1 MYQDT
6 FEDDD
11 LIAEVE
17 LVAQARYS
25 QNNDIDDGFDSEG
38 TLIKNFFSASLL
50 TLYPLQLVIPT
61 QQQQATPA
69 QIPDGVRNFILH
81 FYRNVID
88 NNVYELHNIFDSSF
102 NKLTEKYYQKQAWPE
117 AEVIAP
123 LVNDGKFIEFI
134 FPICLLS
141 NHVIETRP
149 SILDFVPRTLLPSHL
164 CSFDPYF
171 GTTFPLLWK
180 LLWSL
185 QLHFE

>member
-25 QNNDIDDGFDSEG
+25 QNNDIDDGFDTEG
-38 TLIKNFFSASLL
+38 TLQKKNFFCTSLL
-50 TLYPLQLVIPT
+50 TLTHLLLVIPT

-123 LVNDGKFIEFI
+123 LVNDGN
-134 FPICLLS
+134 LLNS
-141 NHVIETRP
+141 YWLYAH
-149 SILDFVPRTLLPSHL
+149 
-164 CSFDPYF
+164 
-171 GTTFPLLWK
+171 
-180 LLWSL
+180 
-185 QLHFE
+185 